1 MGKGDSPRPVDATKY
16 RENWDRI
23 FARRPSCGTCDGL
36 EGWEDYV
43 ERDGLTE
50 EVWVWCP
57 ECHSR
62 DALDELTQLSQEMG
76 EYAARPRICTCHWWS
91 RRNVVTGERIA
102 EDDTPSPYC
111 PVHGDTSAYQAID
124 EHGHQDLA

>member
-1 MGKGDSPRPVDATKY
+1 MGKGSTPRPVDATKY

-76 EYAARPRICTCHWWS
+76 MYP
-91 RRNVVTGERIA
+91 
-102 EDDTPSPYC
+102 
-111 PVHGDTSAYQAID
+111 AID
-124 EHGHQDLA
+124 EHGHQDLTP

>member
-1 MGKGDSPRPVDATKY
+1 MSKGDSPRPVDATKY

-23 FARRPSCGTCDGL
+23 FAKVQDAQQH
-36 EGWEDYV
+36 Y
-43 ERDGLTE
+43 
-50 EVWVWCP
+50 
-57 ECHSR
+57 R